1 MKKISIFALA
11 AAMIGL
17 SACDEYTLPNPPA
30 QSNPSEPVFQASGL
44 TVTTEAAAVN
54 LPALRDANESPV
66 LASYTLVD
74 FPVNNSL
81 KLVLQ
86 ISETEDFSVYGEV
99 PTILDDVNNVSV
111 SVYDFQNV
119 YSTTITRSLD
129 TKTINTRYAAYSVN
143 GNEVVRIGGP
153 ETFYAPATLEVTP
166 VLLTHEIEEA
176 YYLVGDFC
184 DWKVNAGKLMTKVN
198 PGNQYDEPEFTVK
211 IDVTEDQAAAGF
223 TWKIV
228 PASALSTNSFENA
241 YGCEPTSESGDA
253 GHLIAAPETE
263 ANAGVIYEPGSYQIT
278 VDMFAL
284 TYKVGLAY
292 EFLYVNANGYYT
304 DADRM
309 LRLAT
314 TDYVHYNGVARV
326 NKSFSLACQTDLSV
340 GVFYGQDG
348 DIEDKDGVITTHMA
362 LVTDKNKI
370 AKFSTGGNQ
379 LYFVKAALND
389 LTIEISPIDVISI
402 VGAFNGWD
410 VTDPKAVMT
419 PSNRNCTWTISNV
432 SLPADEFKFCVN
444 HAWTLS
450 FGGELNHIVEN
461 GGNLKVDEAG
471 VYDVVLDFTQYPNTV
486 TLTKK

>member
-30 QSNPSEPVFQASGL
+30 QSNPAEPVFQASGL
-44 TVTTEAAAVN
+44 TVNTQATAVN
-54 LPALRDANESPV
+54 LPALRDANEMPV
-66 LASYTLVD
+66 LADYTLVD
-74 FPVNNSL
+74 FPANNTL

-86 ISETEDFSVYGEV
+86 MSETEDFAEYGEV
-99 PTILDDVNNVSV
+99 PTVLDETNTVSV

-119 YSTTITRSLD
+119 YSTTITRGLE
-129 TKTINTRYAAYSVN
+129 TKTINIRYAAYSVN

-153 ETFYAPATLEVTP
+153 ETFYAPSALEVTP

-184 DWKVNAGKLMTKVN
+184 DWKVNQGKLMTKVN
-198 PGNQYDEPEFTVK
+198 PGNQYDEPDFTVK
-211 IDVTEDQAAAGF
+211 IDVTEEQAAAGF
-223 TWKIV
+223 RWKIV

-263 ANAGVIYEPGSYQIT
+263 ANAGVISEPGSYQIT

-292 EFLYVNANGYYT
+292 EFLYVNATGYYT
-304 DADRM
+304 DAERI

-314 TDYVHYNGVARV
+314 DNYITYSGVARV
-326 NKSFSLACQTDLSV
+326 NKTFSLACQTNLSS
-340 GVFYGQDG
+340 GVFYGMDG
-348 DIEDKDGVITTHMA
+348 DAEVADGVVKANMA
-362 LVTDKNKI
+362 LVTDISKLV
-370 AKFSTGGNQ
+370 KFNTGGNQ
-379 LYFVKAALND
+379 LYFVKAALNT

-402 VGAFNGWD
+402 VGAFNGWNVED
-410 VTDPKAVMT
+410 EEAVMT
-419 PSNRNCTWTISNV
+419 PSNRNCTWTIQNV
-432 SLPADEFKFCVN
+432 NLPEGEFKFCVN

-450 FGGELNHIVEN
+450 FGGQMDKIVEN
-461 GGNLKVDEAG
+461 GGNLSVDQAG
-471 VYDVVLDFTQYPNTV
+471 VYDVVLDFTKYPNTV